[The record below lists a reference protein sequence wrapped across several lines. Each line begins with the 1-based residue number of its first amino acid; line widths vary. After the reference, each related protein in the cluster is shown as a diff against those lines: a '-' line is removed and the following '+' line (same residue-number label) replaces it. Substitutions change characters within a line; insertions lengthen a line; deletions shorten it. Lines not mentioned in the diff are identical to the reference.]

1 MASTGIRNIDNSMQK
16 TNELLHK
23 IDEKIGWKDMDKTY
37 SATRAVLQATRDRL
51 QPDEVADFA
60 SQLPMIMTG
69 MVYEGYK
76 PSDKPLQMKREG
88 YLAKIS
94 ELMTDQADDPEKIV
108 HAVMSTI
115 SDKVSP
121 GEMNHIIANMPKD
134 MQLMMAASMAE

>member
-1 MASTGIRNIDNSMQK
+1 
-16 TNELLHK
+16 
-23 IDEKIGWKDMDKTY
+23 
-37 SATRAVLQATRDRL
+37 
-51 QPDEVADFA
+51 
-60 SQLPMIMTG
+60 
-69 MVYEGYK
+69 
-76 PSDKPLQMKREG
+76 PLQMKREG